1 MNEKISV
8 QEAKK
13 IYQKFNLKASRIVSQ
28 LVIKQNDLWYFTN
41 IKCETNVI
49 EDEDQKN
56 KTKKRSA
63 KAIDNDKEELFD
75 EIPSSSKSKSTKRKK
90 HSA

>member
-8 QEAKK
+8 QEAKN

-49 EDEDQKN
+49 EDDQKN

-63 KAIDNDKEELFD
+63 KAIDNDKEELLD